1 LSVFVCYACNSL
13 TDFGGAMIT
22 AYAYQNRELITTEL
36 SVGDKVPES
45 TLWLDLLKPDDE
57 ERQWLRLF
65 SAEEVPD
72 EEDIKEI
79 EASARFYQNQDGLHI
94 NSLFPQRVSSD
105 VRAVNVSFN
114 LRERFLLTI
123 REEDVGL
130 IRLLRN
136 YLRLGRLDITTPQGL
151 LLELFTLK
159 VDYLSDLIE
168 DIYSILENVGE
179 QVFNDEELD
188 GVFKLI
194 TLQEDSNGKIRLS
207 LLDTQRSLR
216 YMQRYYRDRLSDEN
230 LKDIREMLSDIESL
244 MPHSQFIF
252 DKLQFLLDAAM
263 GFSGLQQNKIIKIFS
278 VSAVV
283 FLPPTLIASSYGMN
297 FHIMPEL
304 DWRFGYPM
312 AVALMLASAA
322 GTYFFFKRK
331 GWL

>member
-1 LSVFVCYACNSL
+1 
-13 TDFGGAMIT
+13 MIT
-22 AYAYQNRELITTEL
+22 AYAYQDRKLIITEL
-36 SVGDKVPES
+36 SVQDILPDN
-45 TLWLDLLKPDDE
+45 TLWLDLFKPNDE
-57 ERQWLRLF
+57 ERNWLRRF

-79 EASARFYQNQDGLHI
+79 EASARFFQNEDGLHI
-94 NSLFPQRVSSD
+94 NSLFPQRAGSD

-114 LRERFLLTI
+114 LREHFLLTM
-123 REEDVGL
+123 REEDIGL

-136 YLRLGRLDITTPQGL
+136 YMRLGRLETETPEGL

-168 DIYSILENVGE
+168 DVYTVLDNLSE
-179 QVFNDEELD
+179 QVFSDEELD
-188 GVFKLI
+188 AVFKQI

-216 YMQRYYRDRLSDEN
+216 HLQRYYRKHLSDEN

-252 DKLQFLLDAAM
+252 DKLKFLLDAAM

-297 FHIMPEL
+297 FAFMPEL
-304 DWRFGYPM
+304 AWQYGYPL
-312 AVALMLASAA
+312 AVGLMFASAA
-322 GTYFFFKRK
+322 GTYLFFRQK

>member
-1 LSVFVCYACNSL
+1 
-13 TDFGGAMIT
+13 MIT
-22 AYAYQNRELITTEL
+22 AYAYQNRKLTITEL
-36 SVGDKVPES
+36 SATDSLPEN
-45 TLWLDLLKPDDE
+45 TLWLDLFKPNDE
-57 ERQWLRLF
+57 ERDWLSRF
-65 SAEEVPD
+65 SSEDVPD

-79 EASARFYQNQDGLHI
+79 EASARFFQNQDGLHI
-94 NSLFPQRVSSD
+94 NSLFPQRVGAD

-114 LRERFLLTI
+114 LRENFLLTM

-136 YLRLGRLDITTPQGL
+136 YLRLGRIDIDTPQTL
-151 LLELFTLK
+151 LLELFNLK

-168 DIYSILENVGE
+168 DVYTVLDNLSE

-188 GVFKLI
+188 AVFKQI

-216 YMQRYYRDRLSDEN
+216 YMQRYYRQNLADEN

-252 DKLQFLLDAAM
+252 DKLKFLLDAAM

-297 FHIMPEL
+297 FALMPEL
-304 DWRFGYPM
+304 DWRYGYPM
-312 AVALMLASAA
+312 AVGLMFASAA
-322 GTYFFFKRK
+322 GTYLFFKRK

>member
-1 LSVFVCYACNSL
+1 
-13 TDFGGAMIT
+13 MIT
-22 AYAYQNRELITTEL
+22 AYAYKNHQLTMTEL
-36 SVGDKVPES
+36 SVEDSLPDNI
-45 TLWLDLLKPDDE
+45 LWLDLYKPNE
-57 ERQWLRLF
+57 EQRHWLRHF
-65 SAEEVPD
+65 SAEEVSD
-72 EEDIKEI
+72 EEDINEI
-79 EASARFYQNQDGLHI
+79 EASARFFQNQDGLHI
-94 NSLFPQRVSSD
+94 NSLFPQRVGSD

-114 LRERFLLTI
+114 LRQNFLLTI
-123 REEDVGL
+123 REEDIGL

-136 YLRLGRLDITTPQGL
+136 YMRLGRLDTDTPEGL

-168 DIYSILENVGE
+168 DVYSVLDNLSE

-188 GVFKLI
+188 AVFKQI

-216 YMQRYYRDRLSDEN
+216 YLQRYYRQHLADDN

-252 DKLQFLLDAAM
+252 DKLKFLLDAAM

-297 FHIMPEL
+297 FAFMPEL
-304 DWRFGYPM
+304 DWRLGYPM
-312 AVALMLASAA
+312 AVGLMFASAA
-322 GTYFFFKRK
+322 GTYFFFKQK

>member
-1 LSVFVCYACNSL
+1 
-13 TDFGGAMIT
+13 MIT
-22 AYAYQNRELITTEL
+22 AYAYKNHQLTITEL
-36 SVGDKVPES
+36 SIEDSLPVNI
-45 TLWLDLLKPDDE
+45 LWLDLYKPDSEQRD
-57 ERQWLRLF
+57 WLSRF
-65 SAEEVPD
+65 SAEEVSD
-72 EEDIKEI
+72 QEDIKEI
-79 EASARFYQNQDGLHI
+79 EASARFFQNQDGLHI
-94 NSLFPQRVSSD
+94 NSLFPQRVGSD

-114 LRERFLLTI
+114 LRQHFLLTI
-123 REEDVGL
+123 REEDIGL

-136 YLRLGRLDITTPQGL
+136 YMRLGRLDTETPEGL

-168 DIYSILENVGE
+168 DVYSVLDNLSE

-188 GVFKLI
+188 AVFKQI

-216 YMQRYYRDRLSDEN
+216 YLQRYYRQHLSDEN

-252 DKLQFLLDAAM
+252 DKLKFLLDAAM

-297 FHIMPEL
+297 FALMPEL
-304 DWRFGYPM
+304 DWRLGYPM
-312 AVALMLASAA
+312 AVGLMFASAA
-322 GTYFFFKRK
+322 GTYFFFKQK